1 MNAFAKRSL
10 TFTCWR
16 AVNPRAANL
25 DAYTF
30 RRREDT
36 TGAAGWTDPK
46 DPSED
51 CPTPPVMIG
60 TGTEFLTL
68 RVDARKPDKT
78 MLRARI
84 EAEIALFAKS
94 HGGKCKGEDRRE
106 IRNRLTE
113 EAIEEAPWR
122 TTFIDVAWHRPTGL
136 VFVAAT
142 GKKADLAMDY
152 FKATF
157 GILEGMVPQTL
168 ESAIPD
174 MKTAEGFASWFC
186 DIQDDD
192 LVTFLDDAT
201 TKVRGGRSE
210 YTVPLTDL
218 GDTLAGIPVR
228 LPVEIAGRRCVLEL
242 STLLTRSLRLSARDK
257 GESDWA
263 VAEAHVDELV
273 DHQSK
278 LDGLVQTF
286 KDNGPVE
293 KRTPHV
299 DARLIPRA
307 TIEERAKTKE
317 CIEGREARR
326 QGKSSLD
333 NPYPMGSE
341 AFYDWGLG
349 EGIEDAKIAREKAE
363 AEQ

>member
-16 AVNPRAANL
+16 AVTPRAANL

-46 DPSED
+46 DPSELY
-51 CPTPPVMIG
+51 PTPPVMIG
-60 TGTEFLTL
+60 AGVEFLTL
-68 RVDARKPDKT
+68 RVDERKPDKT

-122 TTFIDVAWHRPTGL
+122 TTFIDLAWHRPTGL

-142 GKKADLAMDY
+142 GKKADMAKDY
-152 FKATF
+152 FKVTF
-157 GILEGMVPQTL
+157 DVEQMVPQTL
-168 ESAIPD
+168 V
-174 MKTAEGFASWFC
+174 TALPLETVDVLKGFASWFC
-186 DIQDDD
+186 EIKDDT

-242 STLLTRSLRLSARDK
+242 STLMTRSLRLEPRDK

-263 VAEAHVDELV
+263 VAEAHVEELV

-286 KDNGPVE
+286 KD
-293 KRTPHV
+293 
-299 DARLIPRA
+299 
-307 TIEERAKTKE
+307 
-317 CIEGREARR
+317 GR
-326 QGKSSLD
+326 Q
-333 NPYPMGSE
+333 
-341 AFYDWGLG
+341 
-349 EGIEDAKIAREKAE
+349 
-363 AEQ
+363 